1 MKMVGGDRMRKDM
14 KGKKEEKEKEKL
26 GRWLSG

>member
-14 KGKKEEKEKEKL
+14 EGRKEEKEKM
-26 GRWLSG
+26 GRWLSV